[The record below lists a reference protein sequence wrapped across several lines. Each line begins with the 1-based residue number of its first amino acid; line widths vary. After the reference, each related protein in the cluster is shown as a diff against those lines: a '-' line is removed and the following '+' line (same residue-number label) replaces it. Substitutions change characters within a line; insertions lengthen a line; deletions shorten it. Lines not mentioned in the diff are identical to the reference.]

1 MRWKQF
7 FTPVESFNA
16 DEARRLIETGSPAD
30 MTILDVRQAVE
41 YKAGHIAGAKL
52 IPLAELG
59 DRVAEIDPAKPTIVY
74 CAIGGRSRVAAQML
88 SGKGFAKVYNLT
100 GGFKA
105 WKGDM
110 AVGSQEQGLST
121 FDAMMPPDQC
131 LILAYSME
139 QGLCD
144 FYLSIMEKVHN
155 EAVRA
160 LFQKLAEIET
170 HHQNQLFEE
179 YRRLADPSITQS
191 DFEGLIVTEAS
202 EGGMTTEE
210 YLTHFNPDLDNLID
224 LCSMA
229 MSIEAQALDL
239 YQRGADLAVNAQT
252 RAVLLKIA
260 VEERA
265 HLNALG
271 EMINRL

>member
-16 DEARRLIETGSPAD
+16 AEARQYIEAGSPLD
-30 MTILDVRQAVE
+30 MTILDVRQPVE
-41 YKAGHIAGAKL
+41 YQAGHIAGAKL

-59 DRVAEIDPAKPTIVY
+59 DRLQEIDPAKPTIVY

-100 GGFKA
+100 GGFKTWNGQQA
-105 WKGDM
+105 
-110 AVGSQEQGLST
+110 AGSQEQGLST
-121 FDAMMPPDQC
+121 FDAMMPPEQC

-139 QGLCD
+139 QGLRD
-144 FYLSIMEKVHN
+144 FYLSIREKVRD
-155 EAVRA
+155 EAVRN
-160 LFQKLAEIET
+160 LFQKLADIEI
-170 HHQNQLFEE
+170 HHQNRLFEE
-179 YRRLADPSITQS
+179 YRHLVDPSATRD
-191 DFEGLIVTEAS
+191 DFDKQIIPETS

-210 YLTHFNPDLDNLID
+210 YLAHFDPDFNSLID
-224 LCSMA
+224 ICSMA

-239 YQRGADLAVNAQT
+239 YQRGAALAEVPRT
-252 RAVLLKIA
+252 RAVLEAIA

-271 EMINRL
+271 EMINQI